1 MLRDVFFVLLPPER
15 GQCGL
20 LPSRTRFGKFKVGE
34 NSFLGE
40 NVNFLGDAKDFF
52 GDIMDLALGN
62 ESKVTFFLGV
72 VGKFRKGDRWR
83 LFFDCGNCSFSLSML
98 KKSVM
103 VNLELNCTSHFS
115 ADPVTSSRDE
125 DSSSSP

>member
-1 MLRDVFFVLLPPER
+1 M
-15 GQCGL
+15 
-20 LPSRTRFGKFKVGE
+20 FGKFNVGE

-40 NVNFLGDAKDFF
+40 NVNFLGDAIDFL
-52 GDIMDLALGN
+52 GDIMDLAFGN
-62 ESKVTFFLGV
+62 ESNVTFFFGV

-83 LFFDCGNCSFSLSML
+83 LFFDCGNWSFSLSML

-115 ADPVTSSRDE
+115 ADPATSSFDDE
-125 DSSSSP
+125 SSSSP